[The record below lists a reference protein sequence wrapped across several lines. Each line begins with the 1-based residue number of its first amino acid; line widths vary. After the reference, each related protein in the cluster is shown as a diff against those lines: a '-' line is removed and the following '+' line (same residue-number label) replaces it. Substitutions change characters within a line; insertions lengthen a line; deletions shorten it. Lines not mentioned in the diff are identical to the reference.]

1 MLLIGMKNI
10 HVQNPIGILSLLAN
24 PGLTWSYCSCWFA
37 RDVMAAMLVI
47 KNKSISL
54 RWELNAIFMQILQEK
69 FYCIDHQY
77 GRLVTWLQTKNS

>member
-54 RWELNAIFMQILQEK
+54 RWELNIFMQILQEK
-69 FYCIDHQY
+69 SLLYWPPIWPPCH
-77 GRLVTWLQTKNS
+77 VVANEE